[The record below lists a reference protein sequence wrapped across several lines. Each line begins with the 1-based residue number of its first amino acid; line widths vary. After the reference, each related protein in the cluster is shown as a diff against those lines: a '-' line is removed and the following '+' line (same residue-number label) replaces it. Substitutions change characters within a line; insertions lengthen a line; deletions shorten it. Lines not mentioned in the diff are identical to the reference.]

1 MKYIDSNVFIY
12 PIVYD
17 TEVENKAKSTK
28 EILIKIADGDLNA
41 ATSFLT
47 WDEITWTVRKLMN
60 SKIAVKEGEKFLQ
73 FPNLEL
79 LEVKKDVI
87 SKAQEIVNKYGIRP
101 RDAIHV
107 ASAIENGIKEIISDD
122 SDLDVI
128 KEITRVSI

>member
-1 MKYIDSNVFIY
+1 MKYIDSNVFIL

-17 TEVENKAKSTK
+17 TKVENKAESAKN
-28 EILIKIADGDLNA
+28 ILIKIADGDLNA

-47 WDEITWTVRKLMN
+47 WDEIVWTVRKLMN
-60 SKIAVKEGEKFLQ
+60 PKIAAKEGEKFLQ

-79 LEVKKDVI
+79 LEVKKNVI
-87 SKAQEIVNKYGIRP
+87 DKAQGIVNKYGIKP

-122 SDLDVI
+122 SDMGKI
-128 KEITRVSI
+128 KEITRVSL